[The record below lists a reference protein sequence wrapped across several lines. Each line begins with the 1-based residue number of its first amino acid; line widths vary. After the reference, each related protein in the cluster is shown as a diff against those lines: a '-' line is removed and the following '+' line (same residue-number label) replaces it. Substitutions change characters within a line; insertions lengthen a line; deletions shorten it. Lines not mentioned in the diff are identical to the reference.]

1 MYNKVMRD
9 SKAITEAIAKQQ
21 KESREKGLFRLL
33 RKEVDVGA
41 NGTQEYVIKKGPN
54 TGQIA
59 KGFQTVKK

>member
-1 MYNKVMRD
+1 MRD

-54 TGQIA
+54 TGQLA